1 MLESEY
7 RKRSGRIEVHT
18 PEILEEI
25 VADNALHDSI
35 LYNKNELSQRYPR
48 SASAPIPK
56 SRSRTS
62 SSSHFPV
69 RLGAGST
76 TPLHGCRI
84 HTWLNEDSIK
94 DIQERS
100 NFESRSV
107 RNLYRTV
114 LDNEESLVHDVDAF
128 LEYVDIAN
136 ENRRVE
142 LFKKWSERVYTPL
155 QEKVQTEMKSGNFKS
170 YEKKKRQLYDRYIDY
185 RNRKGTVFL
194 DVFSPEEYDPLE
206 LNNSCR
212 PGPLKAKTENLD
224 RKDPLLHQD
233 FKKIVEDQDM
243 IRCQT
248 GRTTRAKD
256 IKNYHLPPE
265 PLVPL
270 GRQNTTCRTW
280 LRMPIHDIDSTPRLK
295 SRERMSNTCNNSQ
308 IDFQTWQSAVP
319 SPEVVDI
326 ELHCQKKRLFPE
338 KYSRRPILEWPTVP
352 ITCQMRNDS
361 NSNIF
366 AVASE

>member
-18 PEILEEI
+18 PEIVEEI

-35 LYNKNELSQRYPR
+35 YDKDKLSQRYPR

-69 RLGAGST
+69 RSGASST
-76 TPLHGCRI
+76 IPLHGCRI
-84 HTWLNEDSIK
+84 QTWLNEDSIK
-94 DIQERS
+94 DIQESS

-155 QEKVQTEMKSGNFKS
+155 Q
-170 YEKKKRQLYDRYIDY
+170 
-185 RNRKGTVFL
+185 
-194 DVFSPEEYDPLE
+194 
-206 LNNSCR
+206 
-212 PGPLKAKTENLD
+212 
-224 RKDPLLHQD
+224 
-233 FKKIVEDQDM
+233 
-243 IRCQT
+243 
-248 GRTTRAKD
+248 
-256 IKNYHLPPE
+256 
-265 PLVPL
+265 
-270 GRQNTTCRTW
+270 
-280 LRMPIHDIDSTPRLK
+280 
-295 SRERMSNTCNNSQ
+295 
-308 IDFQTWQSAVP
+308 
-319 SPEVVDI
+319 
-326 ELHCQKKRLFPE
+326 
-338 KYSRRPILEWPTVP
+338 
-352 ITCQMRNDS
+352 
-361 NSNIF
+361 
-366 AVASE
+366 